1 MKLADRVTLHI
12 QVRGLSMIYIVKP
25 AFTND
30 RKNELI
36 VARESGVGEN
46 SAKIFAAEE
55 EAMRRAASV

>member
-12 QVRGLSMIYIVKP
+12 QVRGLSMIYTVKP
-25 AFTND
+25 AFTNG

-55 EAMRRAASV
+55 AMRRAASV